1 MSPRIILIRSDA
13 LSKQSLCCYRPQVG
27 KKGQGGLLSSFE
39 HFVPGWEEGAVRPGE
54 SFWLACQGS
63 SILVAGESSDLAV
76 PFLEDLGSLGLSTG
90 IPHIL
95 GSVDG
100 HACRAVGVPIGA
112 PAPDGFRFEGLRS
125 LFDGISYAFF
135 ALAAR
140 ALEVV
145 EWDESHRFCGRCGAA
160 THLKSGERARECPAC
175 GSLSYP
181 RISPAVIVAVTRGDR
196 ILLARAAR
204 FPPGLY
210 SVLAGYVEPGETLEE
225 CVHREVREET
235 GIEVANLR
243 YFASQPWPFPHSL
256 MIAFTADHAA
266 GEIVVDGAELKD
278 AGWYTAH
285 SLPQIPG
292 RMTVARRL
300 IDWFLEGRQAKGTA

>member
-1 MSPRIILIRSDA
+1 MIHSDA
-13 LSKQSLCCYRPQVG
+13 LSKPSLCCYRPRVG
-27 KKGQGGLLSSFE
+27 KNDQRGLLSSFDR
-39 HFVPGWEEGAVRPGE
+39 FVPGWENGAVVPE
-54 SFWLACQGS
+54 VSFWLACQGS
-63 SILVAGESSDLAV
+63 NVLVAGESNDLSVPFVEDLA
-76 PFLEDLGSLGLSTG
+76 SLGLPVGVS
-90 IPHIL
+90 HIL
-95 GSVDG
+95 GFVDG
-100 HACRAVGVPIGA
+100 HACRAVGVPIGT
-112 PAPDGFRFEGLRS
+112 PAPDGFRFDGLRS

-140 ALEVV
+140 ALEVL

-160 THLKSGERARECPAC
+160 TRLRSGERARECLVC
-175 GSLSYP
+175 GGLSYP
-181 RISPAVIVAVTRGDR
+181 RISPAVIVAVRRGDR

-235 GIEVANLR
+235 GIEVTNLK

-278 AGWYTAH
+278 AGWYPAD
-285 SLPQIPG
+285 SLPRIPG

-300 IDWFLEGRQAKGTA
+300 IDWFLEGASGKGSA